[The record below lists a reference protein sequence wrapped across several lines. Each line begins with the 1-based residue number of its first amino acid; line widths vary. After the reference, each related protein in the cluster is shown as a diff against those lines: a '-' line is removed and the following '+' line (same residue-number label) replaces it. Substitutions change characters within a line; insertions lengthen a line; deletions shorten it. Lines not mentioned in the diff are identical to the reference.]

1 LFLSPPL
8 KRLTLDGRL
17 EPLESLGGAAW
28 RRPVIVLARELC
40 LFSLFDPRAARG
52 AAAMAAARLHAAAAA
67 PFDVAGWLVRRSGGR
82 IVIWWWDQARVSA
95 LLGPAFARAPPI
107 LAPESLAQA
116 AGDDWRIVR
125 TATGFE
131 AQLWNAGDLVGSSWQ
146 RRPFDAA
153 AWSTF
158 VRVQPPTQRAAPIE
172 PPNPVSPA
180 PARPSGLGSAGWRD
194 VSATDWARAGVAGG
208 AVLLVLLAAFWLGQ
222 GLRLRSQSQA
232 LEAQALAERGIAP
245 VQEAGARDDTQQAQ
259 HRLSGYRALAGRPNP
274 IAALGAATPI
284 LRLYGAPVQGVDA
297 EGDYLTLTLPYN
309 TLDRIDRVAADL
321 RASGAFVEVRPTTDA
336 ARRVILLRLKAT
348 SAVNPG
354 A

>member
-1 LFLSPPL
+1 MFLSPRL
-8 KRLTLDGRL
+8 RRLTLDGRL

-28 RRPVIVLARELC
+28 RKPIIVLARELC
-40 LFSLFDPRAARG
+40 LFSLFDPRAASG

-67 PFDVAGWLVRRSGGR
+67 PFENAGWLVRRSGR
-82 IVIWWWDQARVSA
+82 QIVIWWWDQTRVAA
-95 LLGPAFARAPPI
+95 LLGPAFAGASPI

-116 AGDDWRIVR
+116 AGGDWRIVR

-131 AQLWNAGDLVGSSWQ
+131 AQLWDAGGLIGSSWQ
-146 RRPFDAA
+146 RTAFDAA

-158 VRVQPPTQRAAPIE
+158 VRVQPPAVRPAPIE
-172 PPNPVSPA
+172 PPNPVSPP
-180 PARPSGLGSAGWRD
+180 PARPAGLGSAGWRD
-194 VSATDWARAGVAGG
+194 VPASEWARAGVVGG

-222 GLRLRSQSQA
+222 GLRLKRQSET
-232 LEAQALAERGIAP
+232 LEAQALAERKVAP
-245 VQEAGARDDTQQAQ
+245 AQDTGARDDTEQARR
-259 HRLSGYRALAGRPNP
+259 RLSGYRALADRPNP

-284 LRLYGAPVQGVDA
+284 LRLYGAPIQGVDA

-321 RASGAFVEVRPTTDA
+321 RASGAFVEVRPTTDP